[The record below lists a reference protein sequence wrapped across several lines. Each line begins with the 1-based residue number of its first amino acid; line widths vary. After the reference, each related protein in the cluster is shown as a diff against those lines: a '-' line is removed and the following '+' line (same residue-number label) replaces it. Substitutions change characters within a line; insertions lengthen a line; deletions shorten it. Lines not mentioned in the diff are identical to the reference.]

1 MNLSYYI
8 GVFWRRKWV
17 IIATTLVTVGVV
29 IFGLSRVPSAYLA
42 TATLR
47 ISTVASGSSDY
58 LQFDLLY
65 SDRLMRT
72 YAQVATSRPLM
83 ESLVEQFDL
92 SPDRLPKIETAIIE
106 GTELLQL
113 SVSSENPVIA
123 RDAANFLAEALVAYT
138 QPLAGSAEPLTDPAA
153 PLSPIVERGRA
164 VPSIIE
170 PAEIPDEAVGLNAR
184 LFTIMGAIV
193 GLMGGLGLAL
203 VIQNLDTRVY
213 SLEEIEGII
222 GRPVLGE
229 VPHIRWLRN
238 KKRILLDI
246 DRYAEAFR
254 WLLANLSATGKE
266 QSLKTMVITSAE
278 PEEGKSTIVANL
290 AVCSG
295 QSDKRV
301 IVVDADLRRPT
312 LHTVFNVDNN
322 AGLSGVL
329 NEDIPLEDVLQ
340 PTTFPGVTVLTSG
353 TLSANPSQ
361 VLHPERVAALIGRLA
376 DLCDLVLVDT
386 PAALAVADAAR
397 LAPLTDGVLLVV
409 RHARIQRKTLQ
420 DLHKQLDRVDARV
433 IGVVVN
439 QMKEST
445 HYHGYYASANKNITR
460 HVPEDT
466 GAGEAPGAKWDP
478 LGEETQPDLTPR
490 SRSTRPANR
499 RKKNASLS

>member
-1 MNLSYYI
+1 
-8 GVFWRRKWV
+8 
-17 IIATTLVTVGVV
+17 VG
-29 IFGLSRVPSAYLA
+29 F
-42 TATLR
+42 
-47 ISTVASGSSDY
+47 
-58 LQFDLLY
+58 
-65 SDRLMRT
+65 
-72 YAQVATSRPLM
+72 
-83 ESLVEQFDL
+83 
-92 SPDRLPKIETAIIE
+92 
-106 GTELLQL
+106 
-113 SVSSENPVIA
+113 
-123 RDAANFLAEALVAYT
+123 
-138 QPLAGSAEPLTDPAA
+138 
-153 PLSPIVERGRA
+153 
-164 VPSIIE
+164 
-170 PAEIPDEAVGLNAR
+170 
-184 LFTIMGAIV
+184 
-193 GLMGGLGLAL
+193 GLAL